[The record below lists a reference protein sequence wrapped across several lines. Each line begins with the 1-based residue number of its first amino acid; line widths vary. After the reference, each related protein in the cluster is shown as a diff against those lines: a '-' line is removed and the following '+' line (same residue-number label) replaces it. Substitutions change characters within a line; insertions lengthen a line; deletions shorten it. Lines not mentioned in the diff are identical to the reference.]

1 MSYLGQRCKKHFF
14 NCKMGGSFGD
24 SWVFVYLIMLRLTLI
39 TSGCLWLT
47 MASALNLDSLWGV
60 WNDSTQADT
69 NRLKAMHKIAHGI
82 IYSQPDSAFYFAQ
95 LWYEL
100 AESVNNKKS
109 MSNAL
114 ITQGVSFHFRGDYA
128 KAIHYYTRSLKI
140 FEELRDKN
148 GIASSLGN
156 IGVIYANQGDYPK
169 AIEYYTKSLK
179 IKEELGDKYGIANSL
194 ANIGRIYSDQ
204 GDYAKAI
211 DYYTRSLKMK
221 EEIGDKNG
229 IATILNNIGR
239 IYSDQGDYA
248 KAIDY
253 YTRSLKMKEEI
264 GDKNGIATILN
275 NIGRI
280 YSDQGDYAK
289 AIGYYT
295 RCLKIDKETG
305 NKEGIAMSLH
315 NIGTIYQGQGDYTK
329 ALDYKTRSLN
339 IREELGNKSGIA
351 SSLLSIGITYY
362 DQGDFAKALKKS
374 TKALS
379 IAQEIGAIQQI
390 KFASKSLWETY
401 KKLGKH
407 DQSLEMHELYIEMRD
422 SMLSIENKEAI
433 IQQEFKYKY
442 EKEQALADAKHQEQ
456 MALSAEREKRQQLI
470 AYSAGGGLVM
480 VLLFAFFILNRLQ
493 VTRRQKKVIE
503 EQKQKVEEQKQVVEE
518 QKQKVE
524 EQKKD
529 ITDSIRYAENIQK
542 ALLPAEEDLS
552 LLPEGFVLF
561 QPKDI
566 VSGDFYWMQ
575 HHKDRVYFAACD
587 CTGHGVPGAF
597 MSMIGSSLL
606 DEAVVEKGIT
616 QPNEI
621 FLEVRKG
628 FIGALKQTEETDQK
642 DGMDAV
648 LCSWNKNGTLQYSM
662 AYNPLLLIRKGEVLE
677 AKPDKQPVGFHT
689 SEHKPFTHHEHKL
702 EKGDTVY
709 IFSDGYPDQFGGK
722 KDKKFMM
729 KNFKKLLLSIQDK
742 TMNEQKTILETTMAE
757 WKGDTEQVD
766 DILVMGVRF

>member
-1 MSYLGQRCKKHFF
+1 
-14 NCKMGGSFGD
+14 
-24 SWVFVYLIMLRLTLI
+24 
-39 TSGCLWLT
+39 
-47 MASALNLDSLWGV
+47 MASPLGVLGTAVNLDSLWGV
-60 WNDSTQADT
+60 WNDKSQSDT
-69 NRLKAMHKIAHGI
+69 NRLKAMKKIAWDG
-82 IYSQPDSAFYFAQ
+82 YLFSQPDSTYYFAG
-95 LWYEL
+95 LLYGL
-100 AESVNNKKS
+100 ADEIGSKKW
-109 MSNAL
+109 MAIAL
-114 ITQGVSFHFRGDYA
+114 TTQGVSFYLRADYA
-128 KAIHYYTRSLKI
+128 KAMDYLTRSLKI
-140 FEELRDKN
+140 KVELGDKK

-156 IGVIYANQGDYPK
+156 IGIVCQKQGDY
-169 AIEYYTKSLK
+169 AKSIDYSTRCLK
-179 IKEELGDKYGIANSL
+179 IQEELGDKKGIANSL
-194 ANIGRIYSDQ
+194 NNIGVIYKIQD
-204 GDYAKAI
+204 DYAKAI
-211 DYYTRSLKMK
+211 DQYTRSLKIREELGDKKGIAYSLNNIGGIYQEQGDYVKALDYYTRSLKIS
-221 EEIGDKNG
+221 EELGDKKGIAASLSSIGIINQSHGDYVKALKHYTKSLKIREELGDKNG
-229 IATILNNIGR
+229 IAISLTNIG
-239 IYSDQGDYA
+239 
-248 KAIDY
+248 
-253 YTRSLKMKEEI
+253 
-264 GDKNGIATILN
+264 N
-275 NIGRI
+275 
-280 YSDQGDYAK
+280 
-289 AIGYYT
+289 
-295 RCLKIDKETG
+295 
-305 NKEGIAMSLH
+305 
-315 NIGTIYQGQGDYTK
+315 
-329 ALDYKTRSLN
+329 
-339 IREELGNKSGIA
+339 
-351 SSLLSIGITYY
+351 TYY

-379 IAQEIGAIQQI
+379 IAQEIGGVDRIRS
-390 KFASKSLWETY
+390 ASKNLWKIH
-401 KKLGKH
+401 KKMGKH
-407 DQSLEMHELYIEMRD
+407 SQALEMHELYIEMSD
-422 SMLSIENKEAI
+422 SIQSLENKEAI

-503 EQKQKVEEQKQVVEE
+503 EQKQVVEEQKQVVEE

-575 HHKDRVYFAACD
+575 QDQDKVYFAACD

-621 FLEVRKG
+621 FFEVRKG
-628 FIGALKQTEETDQK
+628 FINALKQTEEAGTQK
-642 DGMDAV
+642 DGMDASLIAWDKKSTLEVAAAYSPV
-648 LCSWNKNGTLQYSM
+648 LI
-662 AYNPLLLIRKGEVLE
+662 IRKGEIQEL
-677 AKPDKQPVGFHT
+677 KPDRQPVGFHT
-689 SEHKPFTHHEHKL
+689 GEQKPFTHHEVKL
-702 EKGDTVY
+702 EKGDTGY
-709 IFSDGYPDQFGGK
+709 LFSDGYPDQFGGK

-742 TMNEQKTILETTMAE
+742 TMNEQKTVLETTMAE

>member
-1 MSYLGQRCKKHFF
+1 
-14 NCKMGGSFGD
+14 
-24 SWVFVYLIMLRLTLI
+24 MLRLTLI
-39 TSGCLWLT
+39 SSLCLWLT
-47 MASALNLDSLWGV
+47 MASAVNLDSLWGV
-60 WNDSTQADT
+60 WNDENQADT
-69 NRLKAMHKIAHGI
+69 NRLKAMQLIAWNG
-82 IYSQPDSAFYFAQ
+82 YLFSKPDSAFYFAGLQ
-95 LWYEL
+95 YDF
-100 AESVNNKKS
+100 AESINNKKQMANS
-109 MSNAL
+109 LN
-114 ITQGVSFHFRGDYA
+114 TQGVSFHIRDDYA
-128 KAIHYYTRSLKI
+128 KAIDYYTRSLKI
-140 FEELRDKN
+140 REELGDKKGIAVSLSN
-148 GIASSLGN
+148 IGIIYHDQGDYAKAIDYYTRSLQIAEELGNKSGIASSLN
-156 IGVIYANQGDYPK
+156 SIGGIYK
-169 AIEYYTKSLK
+169 
-179 IKEELGDKYGIANSL
+179 
-194 ANIGRIYSDQ
+194 DQ

-211 DYYTRSLKMK
+211 DYYTRSLKISEELGDKKGIAMSLHNIGSIYK
-221 EEIGDKNG
+221 DQGDNTKAIYNYTKSLKIYEEIGDKYG
-229 IATILNNIGR
+229 IATTLNNIGN
-239 IYSDQGDYA
+239 IYLSQGDYA

-253 YTRSLKMKEEI
+253 YTRSLKTQEELGYKKGIANSLHNIGSIYKDQGDNTKAIDYYTKSLKIHEEI
-264 GDKNGIATILN
+264 GDKKGIATTLS
-275 NIGRI
+275 NIGSI
-280 YSDQGDYAK
+280 YYEQGDY
-289 AIGYYT
+289 G
-295 RCLKIDKETG
+295 
-305 NKEGIAMSLH
+305 
-315 NIGTIYQGQGDYTK
+315 K
-329 ALDYKTRSLN
+329 AL
-339 IREELGNKSGIA
+339 E
-351 SSLLSIGITYY
+351 
-362 DQGDFAKALKKS
+362 KS

-379 IAQEIGAIQQI
+379 IAKELGNVENIRN
-390 KFASKSLWETY
+390 ASENLWKTN

-407 DQSLEMHELYIEMRD
+407 SQALEMHELYIQMRD

-456 MALSAEREKRQQLI
+456 MALSAEREKRQKLI

-566 VSGDFYWMQ
+566 VSGDFYWLQ
-575 HHKDRVYFAACD
+575 HHNNKVYFAACD

-621 FLEVRKG
+621 FFEVRKG
-628 FIGALKQTEETDQK
+628 FIGALKQTEEAGTQK

-648 LCSWNKNGTLQYSM
+648 LCSWNKNGTLEYSL
-662 AYNPLLLIRKGEVLE
+662 AYNPLLLIREGEILE
-677 AKPDKQPVGFHT
+677 TKADKQPVGFHT
-689 SEHKPFTHHEHKL
+689 GEQKPFTHHELKL
-702 EKGDTVY
+702 DKGDTVY

-757 WKGDTEQVD
+757 WKGETEQVD